1 MADDLGGRRAVVT
14 GSTFSTTSMGY
25 AIAKVLAEAGAS
37 VVLNGRSEHHVAAA
51 EAHLRG
57 QVPTAS
63 VTAVA
68 ADVATTSGVDRIIA
82 AVPEADILVSNAGT
96 PEPKE
101 FFEITDDDWEL
112 QFHLHVMAGVRL
124 SRHYAQGMRERQWG
138 RILFNASDTGGFGLG
153 EMVHYGTTKTALLG
167 LSRGLA
173 ESLRGSG
180 VTVNAFLPGPTR
192 ERPDDALTPA
202 TSERSA
208 EEFSR
213 REEEIFA
220 GLPSLLERFISPTEI
235 AGVVAFLASPEASA
249 VTGTAVRI
257 DGGIVRSIL

>member
-1 MADDLGGRRAVVT
+1 MTGDLSGRRAVVT
-14 GSTFSTTSMGY
+14 GATFSTTSMGY
-25 AIAKVLAEAGAS
+25 AIAKALAEAGAS
-37 VVLNGRSEHHVAAA
+37 VVLNGRSEHHVNAA

-57 QVPTAS
+57 QVPAAS
-63 VTAVA
+63 VTTVA

-82 AVPEADILVSNAGT
+82 DVPDADILVCNAGT

-101 FFEITDDDWEL
+101 FFEITDGDWEQ

-124 SRHYAQGMRERQWG
+124 ARHYAQGMRERKWG
-138 RILFNASDTGGFGLG
+138 RILFNASDTGAFALG
-153 EMVHYGTTKTALLG
+153 EMVHYGTTKSALLG

-173 ESLRGSG
+173 ESLRSSG

-192 ERPDDALTPA
+192 ERPDDALTPDG
-202 TSERSA
+202 SDGSA
-208 EEFSR
+208 EEFTR
-213 REEEIFA
+213 QEAEIFA

-235 AGVVAFLASPEASA
+235 AAVVAFLASPEASA

>member
-1 MADDLGGRRAVVT
+1 MVGDLSGRRAVVT

-25 AIAKVLAEAGAS
+25 AIAKAFAEAGAS

-51 EAHLRG
+51 EEHLRER
-57 QVPTAS
+57 VPAAS
-63 VTAVA
+63 VAAVA
-68 ADVATTSGVDRIIA
+68 ADVATTAGVDRIIA
-82 AVPEADILVSNAGT
+82 TAPETDILVCNAGT
-96 PEPKE
+96 PEPKD
-101 FFEITDDDWEL
+101 FFEITDDGWEQ

-138 RILFNASDTGGFGLG
+138 RILFNASDTGGFALG

-173 ESLRGSG
+173 ETLRGSG

-192 ERPDDALTPA
+192 ERPDDALTPDG
-202 TSERSA
+202 SDGSA

-213 REEEIFA
+213 QEAEIFA

-235 AGVVAFLASPEASA
+235 ANVVTFLASPEASA
-249 VTGTAVRI
+249 VTGTAVRV
-257 DGGIVRSIL
+257 DGGIVRSIM